1 MTSKKRKTLLDADEN
16 DDFDDDDS
24 GSDFDDDEDPDQIEV
39 PGGGRDLNTAVTYAQ
54 NIRSGVGINVNKQA
68 NSAPSGSHSGSNISA
83 AFLKFGNSNSNNSSN
98 NNNNNNSHNN
108 NKVNSSSISKP
119 TSLLLSNNSNSSNI
133 SNNSNSSSNNN
144 NNNNIN
150 NNNISVLRPTIVTH
164 TTKSAI
170 AGGKFTAL
178 PTTITTKVAIDK
190 SLNNNM
196 PKKLTAALGNASGTN
211 TATTRISGT
220 AGGNPGSSSSSSS
233 TNLSAASAYLSS
245 GAGNYLNSLSTND
258 LMSLA
263 AYVASK
269 GAPNSNNNNNI
280 NNNINSNISNNN
292 NINNN
297 SSYFSGSGG
306 GASTS
311 AASAA
316 NFNMAASLLAQMSYA
331 GAATP
336 MRAPYKL
343 PPGSMPQSAAASA
356 VKSNSGAGGGSAA
369 TATAAAAA
377 GAAGG
382 GGGGGMKVNT
392 MMLEKLQKL
401 IALNPEY
408 LTSGIPNH
416 VMTQLFMQPMRMTQQ
431 QQQQQ
436 QQLQQLQLQNAAV
449 ANANAATAAAA
460 AAAASAAVYVQ
471 QEEDEVDYEEMGVA
485 ETYADYWPAKLKL
498 GKKHPDAVV
507 ETASL
512 SSVDPCDVYYKM
524 SIPAET
530 INSGQLSALQL
541 ESITYASQAHDHL
554 LPDGSRAGFLIGD
567 GAGVGKG
574 RTIAGI
580 IYENYLK
587 GRKKALWI
595 SVSNDLKYDAE
606 RDLSDIGATRIEV
619 HALNKFKYA
628 KISSDA
634 NNNCKRGVIFSTY
647 SALIGESNNKTGKY
661 RSRFRQLLQ
670 WCGEDFEGLIIFDEC
685 HKAKNLC
692 PVGSGKPTKTG
703 QTVLELQQK
712 LPKARV
718 VYASA
723 TGASEPKNMAYMVRL
738 GLWGQGTA
746 FGSFGDFI
754 TAVERRGVGAME
766 IVAMDMKLRGMY
778 IARQLS
784 FKGVSFKI
792 EEVPLS
798 KEFRRIYDQS
808 VELWVEAMQKFTE
821 AAELID
827 AESRMKKTM
836 WGQFWSSHQRF
847 FKYLCIAAKV
857 NHAVLVAR
865 ESIKYG
871 KCVVIGLQS
880 TGEARTLDQLERDD
894 GELTDFV
901 STAKGVFQSFVE
913 RHFPAPDRNR
923 INRILGLYDETPP
936 VKQEPHSLLNNN
948 NNSNNNNNNSSSGGI
963 GGSSSSRS
971 KRKGAG
977 KGSGRKTKKK
987 KRSGSW
993 QYSDSDEE
1001 AAHTSSGDLDNNS
1014 DNAADSDDACDDD
1027 HAGGDNDDD
1036 DDDDDDDNNDNEADD
1051 DENDNEADDDE
1062 DKHDGDSDRHS
1073 VASDYSSDFNPFFMS
1088 GSDSD
1093 IDPWVNARSKKS
1105 SGSANKKTQKKSK
1118 TKKKSIKKEPKIKK
1132 EPATGAPPASSNSNS
1147 NNNSNNNNNN
1157 NNNATMSATVVAALN
1172 AAKSRKPQQQSTQD
1186 KIQDLLQKKQEL
1198 KGTMTPVG
1206 VNGVKLNYGPPPKDA
1221 IERAC
1226 TMKEELL
1233 RKIERLG
1240 ARLPPNTLDQLIDEL
1255 GGPDNVAEMTGR
1267 RGRVVQS
1274 DDGSIQ
1280 YESRTESDVPLETL
1294 NITEKQRFM
1303 DGQKDVAIISEAAS
1317 SGISLQSDRRVFNQR
1332 RRVHITLELPWS
1344 ADRAIQQFGRT
1355 HRSNQV
1361 NAPEYI
1367 FLISDLAG
1375 ERRFASTVAKRLES
1389 LGALTHGDRRATETR
1404 DLSQFNI
1411 DNKYGRQAL
1420 ETVMRTIMG
1429 YESPLV
1435 PPPTDYSGE
1444 FFKDIAGALVGVGII
1459 VNSESHPGVLSLDKD
1474 YNNIS
1479 KFLNRILGCPVDL
1492 QNRLFKYFTDTMTAI
1507 INQAKRGGRF
1517 DLGIVDLGAAGENVT
1532 RVRLMRFM
1540 RKHATGVAPTELH
1553 TVRVERGM
1561 IWQEAIDKYADLFN
1575 EHEGFYTSHQLR
1587 NQKRTAI
1594 LVVVIEQQ
1602 PARSSTDADSSSK
1615 AQKKKSRTKKEIMCQ
1630 IYRPNTGLQVRHES
1644 LAELEKKYRKVA
1656 SEEAEPHWTEQYDA
1670 SVHTCSHAY
1679 WNGNCRNVSLGND
1692 CEVGLRQRLYHVLAG
1707 SVLSVWGRV
1716 EHILNTRSNSKMQVI
1731 RMKTT
1736 EGEKIVGTMIPKSCF
1751 EPLMN
1756 DLRSDSEKQEEFNY

>member
-1 MTSKKRKTLLDADEN
+1 
-16 DDFDDDDS
+16 
-24 GSDFDDDEDPDQIEV
+24 
-39 PGGGRDLNTAVTYAQ
+39 
-54 NIRSGVGINVNKQA
+54 
-68 NSAPSGSHSGSNISA
+68 
-83 AFLKFGNSNSNNSSN
+83 
-98 NNNNNNSHNN
+98 
-108 NKVNSSSISKP
+108 
-119 TSLLLSNNSNSSNI
+119 
-133 SNNSNSSSNNN
+133 
-144 NNNNIN
+144 
-150 NNNISVLRPTIVTH
+150 
-164 TTKSAI
+164 
-170 AGGKFTAL
+170 
-178 PTTITTKVAIDK
+178 
-190 SLNNNM
+190 
-196 PKKLTAALGNASGTN
+196 
-211 TATTRISGT
+211 
-220 AGGNPGSSSSSSS
+220 
-233 TNLSAASAYLSS
+233 
-245 GAGNYLNSLSTND
+245 
-258 LMSLA
+258 
-263 AYVASK
+263 
-269 GAPNSNNNNNI
+269 
-280 NNNINSNISNNN
+280 
-292 NINNN
+292 
-297 SSYFSGSGG
+297 
-306 GASTS
+306 
-311 AASAA
+311 
-316 NFNMAASLLAQMSYA
+316 
-331 GAATP
+331 
-336 MRAPYKL
+336 
-343 PPGSMPQSAAASA
+343 
-356 VKSNSGAGGGSAA
+356 
-369 TATAAAAA
+369 
-377 GAAGG
+377 
-382 GGGGGMKVNT
+382 
-392 MMLEKLQKL
+392 MLEAVQKL
-401 IALNPEY
+401 IAMNPQY
-408 LTSGIPNH
+408 LTSGIPNN
-416 VMTQLFMQPMRMTQQ
+416 VFQLLMSSMQRAPPSPSPMQKMNPSSHMVTSG
-431 QQQQQ
+431 
-436 QQLQQLQLQNAAV
+436 
-449 ANANAATAAAA
+449 AAAA
-460 AAAASAAVYVQ
+460 AAAAAAQASAAAYVQ

-512 SSVDPCDVYYKM
+512 SSVEPCDVYYKL
-524 SIPAET
+524 SLPHET
-530 INSGQLSALQL
+530 INSGHLSALQL

-606 RDLSDIGATRIEV
+606 RDLSDIGATRIDV

-628 KISSDA
+628 KISSDV

-703 QTVLELQQK
+703 QTVLELQNK

-746 FGSFGDFI
+746 FGNFNDFI

-798 KEFRRIYDQS
+798 KDFRKIYDQS

-880 TGEARTLDQLERDD
+880 TGEARTLDQLEKDD

-923 INRILGLYDETPP
+923 INRILGLYDETPSIADSTS
-936 VKQEPHSLLNNN
+936 SLGTNSNSTTAAAKRKG
-948 NNSNNNNNNSSSGGI
+948 SNNNDN
-963 GGSSSSRS
+963 GSS
-971 KRKGAG
+971 AG
-977 KGSGRKTKKK
+977 GKTKKK

-993 QYSDSDEE
+993 QYSDSDDEDTDRKRNRKRD
-1001 AAHTSSGDLDNNS
+1001 AANSNS
-1014 DNAADSDDACDDD
+1014 DSD
-1027 HAGGDNDDD
+1027 
-1036 DDDDDDDNNDNEADD
+1036 EANS
-1051 DENDNEADDDE
+1051 DEDFRSDMDDE
-1062 DKHDGDSDRHS
+1062 DEDDEDHDVDSDRRS
-1073 VASDYSSDFNPFFMS
+1073 VASDASSDFNPFFS

-1105 SGSANKKTQKKSK
+1105 TKKTQKK
-1118 TKKKSIKKEPKIKK
+1118 TKKKVKKEKGKK
-1132 EPATGAPPASSNSNS
+1132 EATSSASSSA
-1147 NNNSNNNNNN
+1147 
-1157 NNNATMSATVVAALN
+1157 ATDPSGSAMSATVVAALN
-1172 AAKSRKPQQQSTQD
+1172 AAKSRKSQLSTQD

-1198 KGTMTPVG
+1198 KGTVTPVG

-1240 ARLPPNTLDQLIDEL
+1240 SRLPPNTLDQLIDEL

-1267 RGRVVQS
+1267 RGRVVQT
-1274 DDGSIQ
+1274 DDGNIQ

-1507 INQAKRGGRF
+1507 IQQAKRGGRF

-1532 RVRLMRFM
+1532 RCRLIRFV
-1540 RKHATGVAPTELH
+1540 RKHATGVAPTEMH

-1575 EHEGFYTSHQLR
+1575 ENEGFYLSHQLR

-1594 LVVVIEQQ
+1594 MVVILEHQ
-1602 PARSSTDADSSSK
+1602 PARNSSSTSSTTDSDGSSK
-1615 AQKKKSRTKKEIMCQ
+1615 KKKSRSKKEIMCQ

-1644 LAELEKKYRKVA
+1644 LFELEKKYRKVA

-1670 SVHTCSHAY
+1670 SVNTCSHAY

-1736 EGEKIVGTMIPKSCF
+1736 EGEKIVGTLIPKSCF
-1751 EPLMN
+1751 EPLVA

>member
-1 MTSKKRKTLLDADEN
+1 MQYKPPAAVSTANNMLKANSTTSATV
-16 DDFDDDDS
+16 
-24 GSDFDDDEDPDQIEV
+24 GGV
-39 PGGGRDLNTAVTYAQ
+39 GGGM
-54 NIRSGVGINVNKQA
+54 G
-68 NSAPSGSHSGSNISA
+68 
-83 AFLKFGNSNSNNSSN
+83 
-98 NNNNNNSHNN
+98 
-108 NKVNSSSISKP
+108 
-119 TSLLLSNNSNSSNI
+119 
-133 SNNSNSSSNNN
+133 
-144 NNNNIN
+144 
-150 NNNISVLRPTIVTH
+150 
-164 TTKSAI
+164 
-170 AGGKFTAL
+170 
-178 PTTITTKVAIDK
+178 
-190 SLNNNM
+190 
-196 PKKLTAALGNASGTN
+196 
-211 TATTRISGT
+211 
-220 AGGNPGSSSSSSS
+220 
-233 TNLSAASAYLSS
+233 
-245 GAGNYLNSLSTND
+245 
-258 LMSLA
+258 
-263 AYVASK
+263 
-269 GAPNSNNNNNI
+269 
-280 NNNINSNISNNN
+280 
-292 NINNN
+292 
-297 SSYFSGSGG
+297 
-306 GASTS
+306 
-311 AASAA
+311 
-316 NFNMAASLLAQMSYA
+316 
-331 GAATP
+331 
-336 MRAPYKL
+336 
-343 PPGSMPQSAAASA
+343 
-356 VKSNSGAGGGSAA
+356 
-369 TATAAAAA
+369 AAAAA
-377 GAAGG
+377 GGG
-382 GGGGGMKVNT
+382 GGGGGAAASAGGGGMKVNT
-392 MMLEKLQKL
+392 MMLDKLQKL

-416 VMTQLFMQPMRMTQQ
+416 VMTQLFMQPIRMPQAQ
-431 QQQQQ
+431 HQMPNVAVASG
-436 QQLQQLQLQNAAV
+436 NAAS
-449 ANANAATAAAA
+449 AAAAA
-460 AAAASAAVYVQ
+460 AAAASAAVYTQ

-512 SSVDPCDVYYKM
+512 SSVEPCDVYYKL

-606 RDLSDIGATRIEV
+606 RDLSDIGATRIDV

-746 FGSFGDFI
+746 FGSFADFI

-798 KEFRRIYDQS
+798 KEFRKIYDQS

-857 NHAVLVAR
+857 NHAVLIAR

-923 INRILGLYDETPP
+923 INRILGLYDETPA
-936 VKQEPHSLLNNN
+936 VKTEPQLLNH
-948 NNSNNNNNNSSSGGI
+948 NNNNNNN
-963 GGSSSSRS
+963 SSRS
-971 KRKGAG
+971 KRKGADGGAAG
-977 KGSGRKTKKK
+977 KSKKT

-993 QYSDSDEE
+993 QFSDSDDE
-1001 AAHTSSGDLDNNS
+1001 AAHTSGGDFDNNS
-1014 DNAADSDDACDDD
+1014 NDSDDAADSDDAYDD
-1027 HAGGDNDDD
+1027 
-1036 DDDDDDDNNDNEADD
+1036 NDNE
-1051 DENDNEADDDE
+1051 DDE
-1062 DKHDGDSDRHS
+1062 DEDAEDRHDGDSDRHS
-1073 VASDYSSDFNPFFMS
+1073 VASDASSDFNPFFS

-1105 SGSANKKTQKKSK
+1105 SSSASKKTQKK
-1118 TKKKSIKKEPKIKK
+1118 TKKKTVKKESSSSKVKKEPTSTT
-1132 EPATGAPPASSNSNS
+1132 ATSTSATSSSS
-1147 NNNSNNNNNN
+1147 S
-1157 NNNATMSATVVAALN
+1157 AMSATVAAALN
-1172 AAKSRKPQQQSTQD
+1172 AAKSRKSQQLSTQD
-1186 KIQDLLQKKQEL
+1186 RIQDLLQKKQEM
-1198 KGTMTPVG
+1198 KGTVTPVG

-1240 ARLPPNTLDQLIDEL
+1240 SKLPPNTLDQLIDEL

-1429 YESPLV
+1429 YETPLV

-1492 QNRLFKYFTDTMTAI
+1492 QNRLFKYFTDTMAAI
-1507 INQAKRGGRF
+1507 INQAKRSGRF
-1517 DLGIVDLGAAGENVT
+1517 DLGIVDLGAAGENVI
-1532 RVRLMRFM
+1532 RVRLVRFL

-1575 EHEGFYTSHQLR
+1575 EYEGFYTSHHLR

-1594 LVVVIEQQ
+1594 LVVLIEQQ
-1602 PARSSTDADSSSK
+1602 STRGFSGSADADSSGKS
-1615 AQKKKSRTKKEIMCQ
+1615 QKKKPRSKKEIMCQ

-1644 LAELEKKYRKVA
+1644 LAELEKKYRKVS

-1736 EGEKIVGTMIPKSCF
+1736 ESEKIVGTMIPKSCF

-1756 DLRSDSEKQEEFNY
+1756 DLRSDSEKKEEFNY

>member
-1 MTSKKRKTLLDADEN
+1 MTSKKRKAFLDGV
-16 DDFDDDDS
+16 DDDDDDNFDEEDS
-24 GSDFDDDEDPDQIEV
+24 GSDFDDDEDPDLIEV

-54 NIRSGVGINVNKQA
+54 NIRSGVGVTKGPA
-68 NSAPSGSHSGSNISA
+68 GS
-83 AFLKFGNSNSNNSSN
+83 NSNSSSDTKTITISNHN
-98 NNNNNNSHNN
+98 NNN
-108 NKVNSSSISKP
+108 KP
-119 TSLLLSNNSNSSNI
+119 TSLLRT
-133 SNNSNSSSNNN
+133 
-144 NNNNIN
+144 NNNNITTSSSY
-150 NNNISVLRPTIVTH
+150 NIKIGVPGTAAAGLKGVPIVKAVGAGAGAAAGAGTVGLELTSKGSVPI
-164 TTKSAI
+164 I
-170 AGGKFTAL
+170 AR
-178 PTTITTKVAIDK
+178 KVGLEN
-190 SLNNNM
+190 SLNNM
-196 PKKLTAALGNASGTN
+196 PKKLT
-211 TATTRISGT
+211 
-220 AGGNPGSSSSSSS
+220 
-233 TNLSAASAYLSS
+233 
-245 GAGNYLNSLSTND
+245 
-258 LMSLA
+258 
-263 AYVASK
+263 V
-269 GAPNSNNNNNI
+269 
-280 NNNINSNISNNN
+280 
-292 NINNN
+292 
-297 SSYFSGSGG
+297 
-306 GASTS
+306 
-311 AASAA
+311 
-316 NFNMAASLLAQMSYA
+316 SYA
-331 GAATP
+331 GGAA
-336 MRAPYKL
+336 
-343 PPGSMPQSAAASA
+343 GQ
-356 VKSNSGAGGGSAA
+356 GAGGVALPVVRPFKGAVSKVAMPPA
-369 TATAAAAA
+369 SATAAAA
-377 GAAGG
+377 GGGAGG
-382 GGGGGMKVNT
+382 GAPTGGGGTKGST
-392 MMLEKLQKL
+392 SMMEAVQKL
-401 IALNPEY
+401 IAMNPEY
-408 LTSGIPNH
+408 LTSGIPNN
-416 VMTQLFMQPMRMTQQ
+416 VFQMFMQSMKRTPSPGTSLMSGTSPGPMSMSMSMSMQQ
-431 QQQQQ
+431 SMQQAQ
-436 QQLQQLQLQNAAV
+436 
-449 ANANAATAAAA
+449 ANAAAASAAAA
-460 AAAASAAVYVQ
+460 AAAYVQ

-512 SSVDPCDVYYKM
+512 SSVEPCDVYYKM
-524 SIPAET
+524 SIPNET
-530 INSGQLSALQL
+530 ISSGQLSALQL

-580 IYENYLK
+580 IYENFLK

-595 SVSNDLKYDAE
+595 SVSNDLKYDAQ
-606 RDLSDIGATRIEV
+606 RDLIDIGASRIGV
-619 HALNKFKYA
+619 HPLNKFKYA
-628 KISSDA
+628 KISSDV
-634 NNNCKRGVIFSTY
+634 NNNVKRGVIFSTY

-746 FGSFGDFI
+746 FGNFNDFI

-792 EEVPLS
+792 EEVPLT
-798 KEFRRIYDQS
+798 KEFRKIYDQS

-923 INRILGLYDETPP
+923 INRILGLYDDTPTPLSAGTETAA
-936 VKQEPHSLLNNN
+936 
-948 NNSNNNNNNSSSGGI
+948 SNNNNNNNNNGKNGGR
-963 GGSSSSRS
+963 G
-971 KRKGAG
+971 KRKGDG
-977 KGSGRKTKKK
+977 VQTKSSQKKK
-987 KRSGSW
+987 KMSAGAAW
-993 QYSDSDEE
+993 QMSDSDEE
-1001 AAHTSSGDLDNNS
+1001 AARTPSRDFGANSNS
-1014 DNAADSDDACDDD
+1014 DSEGADSETFA
-1027 HAGGDNDDD
+1027 
-1036 DDDDDDDNNDNEADD
+1036 EDD
-1051 DENDNEADDDE
+1051 DEEDE
-1062 DKHDGDSDRHS
+1062 DEDEEDADEELDRDSDRRS
-1073 VASDYSSDFNPFFMS
+1073 VASDASSDFNPFFS

-1093 IDPWVNARSKKS
+1093 IDPWVNARSKKPT
-1105 SGSANKKTQKKSK
+1105 KKVQKKV
-1118 TKKKSIKKEPKIKK
+1118 KKKVKKEKK
-1132 EPATGAPPASSNSNS
+1132 ESQPASASTP
-1147 NNNSNNNNNN
+1147 
-1157 NNNATMSATVVAALN
+1157 ALSATTGEASASSSSVMSPAVVAALT
-1172 AAKSRKPQQQSTQD
+1172 AAKTRKSQQSTQD

-1198 KGTMTPVG
+1198 KGTVTPVG

-1240 ARLPPNTLDQLIDEL
+1240 SRLPPNTLDQLIDEL

-1267 RGRVVQS
+1267 RGRVVQNE
-1274 DDGSIQ
+1274 DGSIQ

-1429 YESPLV
+1429 YEAPLV
-1435 PPPTDYSGE
+1435 PPPTDYNGE

-1459 VNSESHPGVLSLDKD
+1459 VNSESNPGVLSLDKD

-1517 DLGIVDLGAAGENVT
+1517 DLGIVDLGAAGENVI
-1532 RVRLMRFM
+1532 RVRLIRFV

-1575 EHEGFYTSHQLR
+1575 DNEGFYLSHQLR

-1594 LVVVIEQQ
+1594 LVVVLEHQ
-1602 PARSSTDADSSSK
+1602 PPRNSSSSSTSTTDADGGSSGSNSK
-1615 AQKKKSRTKKEIMCQ
+1615 KKKSRSKREIMCQ

-1644 LAELEKKYRKVA
+1644 LFELEKKYRKVA
-1656 SEEAEPHWTEQYDA
+1656 SDDAEPHWTEQYDA
-1670 SVHTCSHAY
+1670 SVNTCSHAY

-1751 EPLMN
+1751 DLLMN
-1756 DLRSDSEKQEEFNY
+1756 DLSSDSEKKEEFNH

>member
-1 MTSKKRKTLLDADEN
+1 MTSKKRKTLLDAD
-16 DDFDDDDS
+16 DDDDNFEEEDS

-54 NIRSGVGINVNKQA
+54 NIRSGSGVGVVTKGVTPIPISVSKIVKTFN
-68 NSAPSGSHSGSNISA
+68 NIKPIS
-83 AFLKFGNSNSNNSSN
+83 LLRIN
-98 NNNNNNSHNN
+98 NNNNNNNN
-108 NKVNSSSISKP
+108 TIITSVNS
-119 TSLLLSNNSNSSNI
+119 SNNSNSNG
-133 SNNSNSSSNNN
+133 NNN
-144 NNNNIN
+144 TNTNTAVRKI
-150 NNNISVLRPTIVTH
+150 ITTAAAKPITGGGTPTLGGV
-164 TTKSAI
+164 AL
-170 AGGKFTAL
+170 GGKITAI
-178 PTTITTKVAIDK
+178 PIRKV
-190 SLNNNM
+190 SPLENNLNIM
-196 PKKLTAALGNASGTN
+196 PKKLNNAITAMGSPAARSSGNAGT
-211 TATTRISGT
+211 T
-220 AGGNPGSSSSSSS
+220 GSSGGGAVGSTSS
-233 TNLSAASAYLSS
+233 
-245 GAGNYLNSLSTND
+245 YLNSLSTNE
-258 LMSLA
+258 LMNLA
-263 AYVASK
+263 AYVAAK
-269 GAPNSNNNNNI
+269 GSSAPPPPPPSTAANSVR
-280 NNNINSNISNNN
+280 
-292 NINNN
+292 
-297 SSYFSGSGG
+297 SSPPGG
-306 GASTS
+306 NPNPGGNFFGGAAASTS
-311 AASAA
+311 ASAA
-316 NFNMAASLLAQMSYA
+316 NFNMAASLLAQMSYGGGVPPIRAIKMA
-331 GAATP
+331 GNPGGVGNNQKPPIATT
-336 MRAPYKL
+336 
-343 PPGSMPQSAAASA
+343 AASGGGG
-356 VKSNSGAGGGSAA
+356 VGGGSAGG
-369 TATAAAAA
+369 ATAA
-377 GAAGG
+377 GVKG
-382 GGGGGMKVNT
+382 NLS
-392 MMLEKLQKL
+392 MLEAVQKL
-401 IALNPEY
+401 IAMNPQY
-408 LTSGIPNH
+408 LTSGIPNN
-416 VMTQLFMQPMRMTQQ
+416 VFQLLMNSMQRAPPSPSPMQKMNPSSHMVTSG
-431 QQQQQ
+431 
-436 QQLQQLQLQNAAV
+436 AAV
-449 ANANAATAAAA
+449 AAAA
-460 AAAASAAVYVQ
+460 AAAQASAAAYVQ

-512 SSVDPCDVYYKM
+512 SSVEPCDVYYKL
-524 SIPAET
+524 SLPHET
-530 INSGQLSALQL
+530 INSGHLSALQL

-606 RDLSDIGATRIEV
+606 RDLSDIGATRIDV

-628 KISSDA
+628 KISSDV

-703 QTVLELQQK
+703 QTVLELQNK

-746 FGSFGDFI
+746 FGNFNDFI

-798 KEFRRIYDQS
+798 KDFRKIYDQS

-880 TGEARTLDQLERDD
+880 TGEARTLDQLEKDD

-923 INRILGLYDETPP
+923 INRILGLYDETPSIADSTS
-936 VKQEPHSLLNNN
+936 SLGTNSNSTTAAAKRKG
-948 NNSNNNNNNSSSGGI
+948 SNNNDN
-963 GGSSSSRS
+963 GSS
-971 KRKGAG
+971 AG
-977 KGSGRKTKKK
+977 GKTKKK

-993 QYSDSDEE
+993 QYSDSDDEDTDRKRNRKRD
-1001 AAHTSSGDLDNNS
+1001 AANSNS
-1014 DNAADSDDACDDD
+1014 DSD
-1027 HAGGDNDDD
+1027 
-1036 DDDDDDDNNDNEADD
+1036 EANS
-1051 DENDNEADDDE
+1051 DEDFRSDMDDE
-1062 DKHDGDSDRHS
+1062 DEDDEDHDVDSDRRS
-1073 VASDYSSDFNPFFMS
+1073 VASDASSDFNPFFS

-1105 SGSANKKTQKKSK
+1105 TKKTQKK
-1118 TKKKSIKKEPKIKK
+1118 TKKKVKKEKGKK
-1132 EPATGAPPASSNSNS
+1132 EATSSASSSA
-1147 NNNSNNNNNN
+1147 
-1157 NNNATMSATVVAALN
+1157 ATDPSGSAMSATVVAALN
-1172 AAKSRKPQQQSTQD
+1172 AAKSRKSQLSTQD

-1198 KGTMTPVG
+1198 KGTVTPVG

-1240 ARLPPNTLDQLIDEL
+1240 SRLPPNTLDQLIDEL

-1267 RGRVVQS
+1267 RGRVVQT
-1274 DDGSIQ
+1274 DDGNIQ

-1507 INQAKRGGRF
+1507 IQQAKRGGRF

-1532 RVRLMRFM
+1532 RCRLIRFV
-1540 RKHATGVAPTELH
+1540 RKHATGVAPTEMH

-1575 EHEGFYTSHQLR
+1575 ENEGFYLSHQLR

-1594 LVVVIEQQ
+1594 MVVILEHQ
-1602 PARSSTDADSSSK
+1602 PARNSSSTSSTTDSDGSSK
-1615 AQKKKSRTKKEIMCQ
+1615 KKKSRSKKEIMCQ

-1644 LAELEKKYRKVA
+1644 LFELEKKYRKVA

-1670 SVHTCSHAY
+1670 SVNTCSHAY

-1736 EGEKIVGTMIPKSCF
+1736 EGEKIVGTLIPKSCF
-1751 EPLMN
+1751 EPLVA